1 MLELAD
7 AARRGTGSR
16 LAAEVLADGRAWL
29 KFQRICEAQGGM
41 RRPPSADHRR
51 PVVADKTGEVALI
64 DNRRLAMVAKLA
76 GAPEASAAGLEL
88 HVRLGAVVKKRDPLF
103 TVHAESPGELTY
115 AFEYL
120 SINSDII
127 VLEQP

>member
-1 MLELAD
+1 
-7 AARRGTGSR
+7 
-16 LAAEVLADGRAWL
+16 
-29 KFQRICEAQGGM
+29 M